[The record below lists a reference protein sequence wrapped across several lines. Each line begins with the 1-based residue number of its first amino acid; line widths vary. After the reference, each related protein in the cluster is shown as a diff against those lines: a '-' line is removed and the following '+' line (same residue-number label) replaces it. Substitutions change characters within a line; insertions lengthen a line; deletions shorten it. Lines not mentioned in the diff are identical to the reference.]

1 MKIMSKIRLA
11 VIFGGKS
18 SEYSV
23 SLHSAGSAI
32 HNMDEALYD
41 LIYIGITEDGKW
53 YHYEGD
59 VEAIEHDTWHQSETI
74 TPVVLNCATDKKGFY
89 EFHKDN
95 TYSFLE
101 VDCVFP
107 ILHGKNGED
116 GTLQGL
122 LALAEIPFVGCNCV
136 SSAISMDKD
145 YTHIICEAAGIPMAP
160 YICVRWEE
168 DFDFEKAYAKVE
180 EKLTLPAFIKPA
192 NAGSSYGI
200 SKIRNYEE
208 FEKGLKEAF
217 HHDKKVIIETGIDG
231 FEVGT
236 AVLGN
241 EELFVGEVDE
251 IETHKDFFDFAAKY
265 DLDDTVIHCPARIT
279 QAQKDKIREM
289 AKVIYR
295 ALGCSGLARVDLFLT
310 STGDIVFNEVNTL
323 PGFTS
328 ASRYP
333 SMMKEVGVDFKT
345 LINKLVSLA
354 MSK

>member
-1 MKIMSKIRLA
+1 M
-11 VIFGGKS
+11 
-18 SEYSV
+18 
-23 SLHSAGSAI
+23 
-32 HNMDEALYD
+32 
-41 LIYIGITEDGKW
+41 
-53 YHYEGD
+53 
-59 VEAIEHDTWHQSETI
+59 
-74 TPVVLNCATDKKGFY
+74 PVVLNCGTDRKGFY
-89 EFHKDN
+89 ELRNDG
-95 TYSFLE
+95 TYAFIE

-122 LALAEIPFVGCNCV
+122 LTLAEIPFVGCNCV

-160 YICVRWEE
+160 YICVRWEKE
-168 DFDFEKAYAKVE
+168 FDYKKAYEQVE
-180 EKLTLPAFIKPA
+180 ERLTLPAFIKPA

-200 SKIRNYEE
+200 SKIRNYDE

-217 HHDKKVIIETGIDG
+217 NHDKKVIIETGIDG

-241 EELFVGEVDE
+241 DEIFVGEVDE

-265 DLDDTVIHCPARIT
+265 DLDDTTIHCPARIT
-279 QAQKDKIREM
+279 QEQKDEIREM

-295 ALGCSGLARVDLFLT
+295 ALGCSGLARVDLFLA
-310 STGDIVFNEVNTL
+310 SNGDIVFNEVNTL

-333 SMMKEVGVDFKT
+333 SMMKEVGIDFKT
-345 LINKLVSLA
+345 LINKLVTLA
-354 MSK
+354 MNK